1 MGSFTNGLLVGIGIS
16 LLFAPRKGEETRGLL
31 VERIKTMRGT
41 SADNEAVAP
50 ATPGT
55 QGAVKTLQPLQEVVP
70 VVSPI
75 EAAAQ
80 DTAFPATDISAVQS
94 DLSSSAQ
101 LPQVDVPPTIQ
112 EDPSPTQPLR
122 RPRPK
127 P

>member
-1 MGSFTNGLLVGIGIS
+1 MGSFTNGLLVGIGLS
-16 LLFAPRKGEETRGLL
+16 LLFAPRKGEETRNLL

-41 SADNEAVAP
+41 SAENEAVAP
-50 ATPGT
+50 ATQGT
-55 QGAVKTLQPLQEVVP
+55 VKPLQPLQEVVP

-112 EDPSPTQPLR
+112 GDTSPTQPLR
-122 RPRPK
+122 RQGPRP
-127 P
+127 

>member
-16 LLFAPRKGEETRGLL
+16 LLFAPKKGEETRGLL

-41 SADNEAVAP
+41 SAENEAIEP
-50 ATPGT
+50 ST
-55 QGAVKTLQPLQEVVP
+55 QGTVKPLQPLQEVVP

-80 DTAFPATDISAVQS
+80 DTAFPATDIPAVQS
-94 DLSSSAQ
+94 DLSSSAP

-122 RPRPK
+122 RPRPN

>member
-16 LLFAPRKGEETRGLL
+16 LLFAPRKGEETRNLL

-50 ATPGT
+50 ATQGT
-55 QGAVKTLQPLQEVVP
+55 VKPLQPLQEVVP

-122 RPRPK
+122 RPRPN